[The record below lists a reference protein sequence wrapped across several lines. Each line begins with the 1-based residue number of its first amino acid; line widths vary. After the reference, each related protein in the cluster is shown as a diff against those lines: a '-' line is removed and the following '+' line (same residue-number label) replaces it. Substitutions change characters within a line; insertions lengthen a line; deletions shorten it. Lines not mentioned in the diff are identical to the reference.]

1 MIFLFHVK
9 KYFKE
14 CETDEARL
22 KELLKEVFR
31 LIHRLDELMEE
42 DHLSAYQRCII
53 LDMTKLVSGALTE
66 KYRIV
71 KEGVEKIMRGKVIE
85 TEASRIYREGAKDA
99 DRNRLTQVAKDML
112 DDGLEPERVARILH
126 ITVEKLEELVGLV
139 TS

>member
-1 MIFLFHVK
+1 M
-9 KYFKE
+9 
-14 CETDEARL
+14 
-22 KELLKEVFR
+22 FR
-31 LIHRLDELMEE
+31 LIHRLDEVMEE

-85 TEASRIYREGAKDA
+85 TEASRIYKEGIKEGIKEA
-99 DRNRLTQVAKDML
+99 DCNRLTQDAKAML

>member
-1 MIFLFHVK
+1 M
-9 KYFKE
+9 
-14 CETDEARL
+14 
-22 KELLKEVFR
+22 FR
-31 LIHRLDELMEE
+31 LIHRLDEVMEE
-42 DHLSAYQRCII
+42 DHLSAYQRCVI

-85 TEASRIYREGAKDA
+85 TEASRIYREGAKEA